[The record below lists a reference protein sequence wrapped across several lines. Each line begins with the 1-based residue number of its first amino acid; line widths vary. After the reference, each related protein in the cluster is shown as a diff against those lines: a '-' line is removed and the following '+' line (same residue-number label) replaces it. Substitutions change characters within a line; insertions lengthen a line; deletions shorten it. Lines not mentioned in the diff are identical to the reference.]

1 MRIAAGDVSLGY
13 DLRGARGSLVV
24 LTHGLGSDLAFWDP
38 HVDALAA
45 HHRVLRWDL
54 RGAGDS
60 DKPAGPYDTAMF
72 ARDLAA
78 LLDALGER
86 AAHLVG
92 HSGGGAVSQRFAL
105 DFPERVTSLVLA
117 STSSEVGAQASRAW
131 LRLADRIE
139 AGGFESE
146 REPDA
151 RGFATAFAATHPDVV
166 RVVSERT
173 RRNDPAAYA
182 ASARAFGSYGWTADL
197 PRIAVPA
204 LILQGLDDRLT
215 PPGGSVIM
223 SRKLP
228 RSRLVMLPD
237 AGHNL
242 PLEQPLLFSTA
253 VLAFLAGVDAR

>member
-1 MRIAAGDVSLGY
+1 MRIAAGDVRLCY
-13 DLRGARGSLVV
+13 DLRGTRGSLIV
-24 LTHGLGSDLAFWDP
+24 LTHGLGSDLGFWDP
-38 HVDALAA
+38 HVETLAA

-60 DKPAGPYDTAMF
+60 EKPAGPYDTALF
-72 ARDLAA
+72 ARDMAGLM
-78 LLDALGER
+78 DALGEPSG
-86 AAHLVG
+86 HLVG

-105 DFPERVTSLVLA
+105 DFPDRVTSLVLA
-117 STSSEVGAQASRAW
+117 STSSEVGEQASRAW

-139 AGGFESE
+139 HGGFGPE

-151 RGFATAFAATHPDVV
+151 RGFATTFAATHPEVV
-166 RVVSERT
+166 RAVSERT

-197 PRIAVPA
+197 PRIEVPA

-223 SRKLP
+223 SRGLR
-228 RSRLVMLPD
+228 RSRLVMLPE

-242 PLEQPLLFSTA
+242 PLEQPLLFSIA
-253 VLAFLAGVDAR
+253 VLAFLAGVEAR